1 MNKIVKK
8 FLICLLT
15 FTISFNVIS
24 SDYSVG
30 KVNAEVTAAAISIGA
45 VIVACAAV
53 LGVMLSPAAAEKI
66 APDFQ
71 RWLQDNGAEDSAWG
85 RIASGG
91 LNTLAITT
99 LMIRDVREYL
109 LTHGIDAKSG
119 TVAEKTVTISSGN
132 FEWCTMDKV
141 RFGFVKQSGTS
152 ASYYDYK
159 FVDYVSGAGSN
170 LQAKEYTFF
179 LAYAQ
184 NEGSSINSR
193 RIFVVTKGS
202 LGDPRYMSTGVAFSC
217 SSFEAA
223 KIKVNEDYIKNFNNG
238 GSSWKTKS
246 IKQKVGDYAIYEF
259 SNSGWSD
266 MFSENA
272 MTNAPS
278 ITEIES
284 LESLIIALNGD
295 ISSSV
300 DLTIPSIG
308 TYDDTNIADLTDGR
322 TLSAADLKAI
332 TDALANPYADYKNS
346 DGAITQEDLQ
356 NAVTAAI
363 AAALAAAGEKEEP
376 ENPSVPDVDIS
387 GILDWLGKIYKALT
401 TFFATATSFVTTF
414 PLQRW
419 KETLESFPSITQQIT
434 DAIGDIFLTDKSI
447 AETLITFPTAEKL
460 AEWFEGFPATLTNIY
475 DAVTVFPKAIQD
487 GMTDVIQD
495 VFPAA
500 LIDALQDALPAIIG
514 AGVASLPLTLV
525 DILIPQLDLSIPK
538 AINGTLPSILQD
550 ALKEGIKIPDL
561 KVEFPSLDIPNYM
574 DILAQILAAIL
585 SIPSLLTLD
594 VPLIKSAV
602 QSATKD
608 VALETGVEPILAL
621 FEDIKFSD
629 DYTYPVITV
638 KTPDILK
645 PYYPYPEIILC
656 DFEKYAEYCL
666 WARNI
671 FRVTLWLAFLY
682 WAAKQLQVKYHIG

>member
-1 MNKIVKK
+1 MRKFVKR
-8 FLICLLT
+8 FLVFILT
-15 FTISFNVIS
+15 FTISFNVVS
-24 SDYSVG
+24 SQYQCSKINASATAIGLSEVVSAVAAALGVNLGGALALAGGALTTYVTDSFVSYVTGVDSSELDVYDRLGAGVTVG
-30 KVNAEVTAAAISIGA
+30 VGVTAG
-45 VIVACAAV
+45 IV
-53 LGVMLSPAAAEKI
+53 
-66 APDFQ
+66 
-71 RWLQDNGAEDSAWG
+71 N
-85 RIASGG
+85 
-91 LNTLAITT
+91 
-99 LMIRDVREYL
+99 DVRGWL
-109 LTHGIDAKSG
+109 DSIGIDAKSG
-119 TVAEKTVTISSGN
+119 TVAEKTVSISSGD
-132 FEWCTMDKV
+132 FTWFYEDK
-141 RFGFVKQSGTS
+141 FVVGNVWVNNSGTYCYFNNECFWNITPAKFTLATAKTSDTAFRFYLITDTKLTSGQVGSGQREARGYTLNDAKTYFYDKYVVDASGWTGSS
-152 ASYYDYK
+152 ASLVSQYYPSFVAGDYYVYNRSY
-159 FVDYVSGAGSN
+159 FNPSYVS
-170 LQAKEYTFF
+170 
-179 LAYAQ
+179 
-184 NEGSSINSR
+184 
-193 RIFVVTKGS
+193 
-202 LGDPRYMSTGVAFSC
+202 
-217 SSFEAA
+217 
-223 KIKVNEDYIKNFNNG
+223 EDYI
-238 GSSWKTKS
+238 
-246 IKQKVGDYAIYEF
+246 
-259 SNSGWSD
+259 SNV
-266 MFSENA
+266 
-272 MTNAPS
+272 
-278 ITEIES
+278 
-284 LESLIIALNGD
+284 D
-295 ISSSV
+295 ISKAVSFETENDLKAALKGNTGSSV

-308 TYDDTNIADLTDGR
+308 VYDDANITDLTDGR
-322 TLSAADLKAI
+322 TLSAADLKAL
-332 TDALANPYADYKNS
+332 TDALANQYADYKNS

-376 ENPSVPDVDIS
+376 ENPSIPDVDFS
-387 GILDWLGKIYKALT
+387 GIFDWLDKIYKALT

-419 KETLESFPSITQQIT
+419 KESLETFPSITQQIT

-460 AEWFEGFPATLTNIY
+460 AEWFEGFPTTLANIY
-475 DAVTVFPKAIQD
+475 DAVTIFPKAIQD

-621 FEDIKFSD
+621 FESIKFSD
-629 DYTYPVITV
+629 DYTYPVISV

-645 PYYPYPEIILC
+645 PYYQQPEIILC

-682 WAAKQLQVKYHIG
+682 WAAKQLQVKYHIA